1 MENFTFFICAFF
13 ALMSG
18 IFCRM
23 ATNNFFLGLLTFTVL
38 MFVLEIFSWLIKSIK
53 DLAESLKNK
62 I

>member
-1 MENFTFFICAFF
+1 
-13 ALMSG
+13 
-18 IFCRM
+18 M